1 MVNLTYLFSQAG
13 EACHVKIID
22 FHMLL
27 VIGESSSHLQKLV
40 LASYRNLFW
49 HPTKTCFIVVIF
61 GLSVF
66 E

>member
-49 HPTKTCFIVVIF
+49 HPTKT
-61 GLSVF
+61 
-66 E
+66 